1 MLIVGYGEDLSE
13 DGSVQ
18 RYWICRNSW
27 GNGWG
32 ENGYVRV
39 ARTGGKK
46 GHRGECGI
54 ARSPSVALG
63 GMFTEDVQ
71 LDPSG
76 VYRSNRSGEKEDSQS
91 DSLYS
96 GKSSMIAQAST
107 QIQSSV
113 HRLRYKIGLIQKRI
127 MMSTLDG
134 NENRKDGFTM
144 SFACILLIMAGLLLL
159 KQTFQRRSCRRPREV
174 YERHESN
181 GDSSITT
188 SLSTRALMHGT
199 QGDLRRDRH
208 QTTSSHAER
217 IHLLEGSSGTL
228 YT

>member
-1 MLIVGYGEDLSE
+1 M
-13 DGSVQ
+13 
-18 RYWICRNSW
+18 
-27 GNGWG
+27 
-32 ENGYVRV
+32 

-63 GMFTEDVQ
+63 GMFTQDIE
-71 LDPSG
+71 LDPG
-76 VYRSNRSGEKEDSQS
+76 GLYGSNRSGEKEDSPS

-96 GKSSMIAQAST
+96 GKSTMIAQASSE
-107 QIQSSV
+107 IQSAI
-113 HRLRYKIGLIQKRI
+113 HRLRYKIGLIQKGI
-127 MMSTLDG
+127 MISTLDG

-144 SFACILLIMAGLLLL
+144 SFAGILLIMAGLLLL

-174 YERHESN
+174 HERHEIN
-181 GDSSITT
+181 GDSSIAT

-199 QGDLRRDRH
+199 QGDLRRDRN

-217 IHLLEGSSGTL
+217 IYLLEGSSGIL